1 MILETH
7 MSCWLSRQW
16 ITTTAVARAAAPTS
30 GVVGVVTTGDGTFA
44 MKSNGLP
51 ERLPL
56 SDHWRKS
63 EQLDME
69 HETQEVR

>member
-1 MILETH
+1 M
-7 MSCWLSRQW
+7 
-16 ITTTAVARAAAPTS
+16 ARAAAPTS
-30 GVVGVVTTGDGTFA
+30 GVVGVVTTGDETFA